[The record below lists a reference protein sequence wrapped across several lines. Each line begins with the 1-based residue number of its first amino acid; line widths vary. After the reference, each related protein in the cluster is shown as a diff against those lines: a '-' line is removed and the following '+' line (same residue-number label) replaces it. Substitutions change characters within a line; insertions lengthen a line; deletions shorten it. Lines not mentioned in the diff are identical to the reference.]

1 MAGRIAYYGNTV
13 TNGLVFSLDAAKR
26 DSYPGSGTAWRDIS
40 ESNRS
45 ATITSPVFTTE
56 GGGGFT
62 SGLTSYPSV
71 TQANPTQLTLEVT
84 LRIVATVNFE
94 GYLRYGDP
102 GSSLTDRITF
112 RGTSGNLLQIYVYGN
127 TTVGSTLVNLGAYN
141 VSTTKILTTSL
152 DNLGVGRFYINGG
165 LVQSSTVTNFTSW
178 QIATSTGILYANYY
192 SSLKVYNRALSAQ
205 EVLQNY
211 NAQKSRYGL

>member
-1 MAGRIAYYGNTV
+1 MGISGGPNIIED
-13 TNGLVFSLDAAKR
+13 GLILALDAADR
-26 DSYPGSGTAWRDIS
+26 NSYPGSGTTWRS
-40 ESNRS
+40 MSGGTSS

-62 SGLTSYPSV
+62 SGVTSYPAV

-84 LRIVATVNFE
+84 LRLVTTVNFE

-152 DNLGVGRFYINGG
+152 DNLGIGRFYINGS
-165 LVQSSTVTNFTSW
+165 LVQTSTVANFTSW
-178 QIATSTGILYANYY
+178 QISTSTGILIANYY
-192 SSLKVYNRALSAQ
+192 SNLRVYNRALSAS

-211 NAQKSRYGL
+211 NAQKSRFNL